1 MTAIPLKTQI
11 QDAVKDAMRAKNAQR
26 LGTLRLLTAA
36 IKQQEVDT
44 RTELDDT
51 QVIALIS
58 KMIKQRQ
65 ESISQ
70 YTQGNRPDL
79 AANEQAEIEILEIYL
94 PAALS
99 DTEIEA
105 AIEAA
110 FTSVNPKTPQDM
122 GKVMAIL
129 KPQLTGRAD
138 LADVSKRV
146 KTRMST

>member
-1 MTAIPLKTQI
+1 MSSSLKTQI
-11 QDAVKDAMRAKNAQR
+11 LDAVKEAMRAKESQR

-51 QVIALIS
+51 QIIAIVS

-65 ESISQ
+65 ESITQ
-70 YTQGNRPDL
+70 YTQGNRLDL
-79 AANEQAEIEILEIYL
+79 AANEQAEIDILKTYL

-99 DTEIEA
+99 PAEVDA

-110 FTSVNPKTPQDM
+110 FTTVQPQTPQDM

-129 KPQLTGRAD
+129 KPQLAGRAD
-138 LADVSKRV
+138 LAEVSKRV
-146 KTRMST
+146 KARMSA